1 MRTLSRIEPAGPS
14 ESGATLA
21 KAFAAIERNARLAGR
36 HDVLM
41 ALDRIPDLYLGPD
54 NTTTSGAEAIALGA
68 AFAALKAIKQ
78 QLAGPNADNNG

>member
-1 MRTLSRIEPAGPS
+1 MRTLSRIEPKQATETS
-14 ESGATLA
+14 ETLA

-41 ALDRIPDLYLGPD
+41 ELDRIPDAFLGPSH
-54 NTTTSGAEAIALGA
+54 TYTSGSEAIALGA

-78 QLAGPNADNNG
+78 QLAGQHADSN